1 MQFSLLRDDTKSKT
15 LQHIDRDKLVIS
27 PFNPRRNRA
36 AADIDRLAQRIERNG
51 FEVTRA
57 VWAYP
62 VNAHFEVFAGGNRLE
77 AVKRT
82 SIDTVPVIVFEGF
95 TDDEITGLA
104 DQDNENDEYHSPVSI
119 VDVWMDY
126 KRLASMD
133 WTQQRIA
140 TAKGVKQSEVSARL
154 KYASFP
160 AAVLR
165 EFIKNDSLK
174 ESHAVEISKLSN
186 SDNPWLWW
194 EAAALEI
201 IDAASKKAGAAKN
214 VTAKQIADLVAQYN
228 GFIELAQTYAERL
241 DPDWREKY
249 LNELIATTAR
259 TKPAV
264 EAAYGRVVEAQ
275 RKEAQRKAEEL
286 ARQQNKAEADRLRL
300 EREAEQNRRI
310 AAIMATLVHGDART
324 ALRNAPTGIKL
335 VLTDPPYGQDFQSN
349 RRTVSAKAPKLAND
363 NEQAFGLL
371 CDVLTEAYK
380 HMADDS
386 TLLVWSSWRYE
397 CEFRQIVTACGF
409 TIKGSLI
416 WDKPNHGSGDL
427 EGSFA
432 PKHERIIHAVKGN
445 PKLNR
450 RHDDVLRGGQFLGTE
465 HPTEKPLDLLTTL
478 IEATTNEGD
487 IIADPF
493 AGSGSTVIAAHQARR
508 NFWACE
514 LDEDW
519 FKTASSQLYE
529 VAKGE
534 NA

>member
-1 MQFSLLRDDTKSKT
+1 
-15 LQHIDRDKLVIS
+15 
-27 PFNPRRNRA
+27 
-36 AADIDRLAQRIERNG
+36 
-51 FEVTRA
+51 
-57 VWAYP
+57 
-62 VNAHFEVFAGGNRLE
+62 
-77 AVKRT
+77 
-82 SIDTVPVIVFEGF
+82 
-95 TDDEITGLA
+95 
-104 DQDNENDEYHSPVSI
+104 
-119 VDVWMDY
+119 MDY
-126 KRLASMD
+126 KRLTDMG
-133 WTQQRIA
+133 WKQNRIA
-140 TAKGVKQSEVSARL
+140 TAKGVSEALVSLRMQYAQWPKSVLKFFTNGDANEGHARE
-154 KYASFP
+154 
-160 AAVLR
+160 LR
-165 EFIKNDSLK
+165 QILQCKDS
-174 ESHAVEISKLSN
+174 SG
-186 SDNPWLWW
+186 WLTW
-194 EAAALEI
+194 EGAALEVI
-201 IDAASKKAGAAKN
+201 EAALRKAGAAKN

-228 GFIELAQTYAERL
+228 GFIELAQTCADKLEE
-241 DPDWREKY
+241 PWRNKFRD
-249 LNELIATTAR
+249 ELVTVKAR

-264 EAAYGRVVEAQ
+264 EAAYGRTVEAQ
-275 RKEAQRKAEEL
+275 RKDAQRKAEEL
-286 ARQQNKAEADRLRL
+286 ARQQNEAEADQVRL

-310 AAIMATLVHGDART
+310 AAIMANLVHDDARI
-324 ALRNAPTGIKL
+324 AMQGAPVGIKL

-349 RRTVSAKAPKLAND
+349 RRVVSAKAPKLAND

-371 CDVLTEAYK
+371 CVVLTEAYK

-450 RHDDVLRGGQFLGTE
+450 RHDDVLRGTQFLGTE
-465 HPTEKPLDLLTTL
+465 HPTEKPLDLLAVL

-487 IIADPF
+487 IVADPF

-519 FKTASSQLYE
+519 FKAASSELYDLVKQE
-529 VAKGE
+529 A
-534 NA
+534 